1 MGRRQGALA
10 PAPAVHPVS
19 KRRQP
24 LLEAPELKGLDFTV
38 AHTAA
43 ADRWFVDLFNRAVAD
58 RPGQAGSA
66 GLALVAV
73 GGYGWGHLFPH
84 SDLDV
89 VLLHEGVAD
98 IGAVAERLWYP
109 VWDRGLEL
117 GHVVATVPE
126 AVAVAGEELDRATAF
141 LDTRLIAGD
150 PALLVAFDDGIE
162 GLWRLR
168 ADDFLSQLA
177 EVVDDRHSNNGDVA
191 FMIEPNL
198 KQGRGG
204 IRDIQALRWASRAVP
219 GFAVDLLQG
228 LTAETNLLFSAR
240 VELHRHAN
248 RPGDVVAL
256 DAQDDL
262 ARAMAE
268 PDASALM
275 KRLAEAGRRVA
286 WNSDE
291 AWERF
296 RRRRV
301 TTRREP
307 TPLTDAFEVRDDYIE
322 LRAGVDVAA
331 RPLLLL
337 EVADLAAQRDMA
349 IGRATLV
356 HLAKTSPSLPEPW
369 SPEAR
374 DLLAEIFLAG
384 APAIDVV
391 EDLDHFGL
399 MNRILPEWERV
410 RCKPQRNV
418 LHTFTVD
425 RHLCQA
431 AAYSAAL
438 ADRVARPDLLV
449 VGTLLHDIGKGF
461 PGDHTEVG
469 MQIVQAIAERMG
481 YAEEDVA
488 TLVDLCRLHLLLPDV
503 ATRRDLAD
511 AGTIKAVAAAVD
523 SVDFLH
529 LLAALTQADSQA
541 TGPSTW
547 GPWKADLVA
556 QLVERTEHFLTEGL
570 IGEGRSDFPSVE
582 TLDLMA
588 SGARAI
594 DGRGSTLRVVANDE
608 PLLFSRI
615 AGVMAV
621 SGLDVLD
628 AAAYSADGMAAA
640 EFVVQSSTGAPV
652 EWAPVVAMVDEA
664 LAGRLALSARVARR
678 ARTYARYQRRLAASP
693 PRREVNVD
701 NSVSEVA
708 TVIDVH
714 SPDTIGL
721 LYRLTQALGEFGLDI
736 RSARV
741 QTLGPEA
748 VDSFY
753 LCDRH
758 GKKILDPVMLAELD
772 LALREAMGEA

>member
-1 MGRRQGALA
+1 M
-10 PAPAVHPVS
+10 S
-19 KRRQP
+19 KRRRP

-43 ADRWFVDLFNRAVAD
+43 ADRWFVDLFERAVTE
-58 RPGQAGSA
+58 RPNDAGPA

-73 GGYGWGHLFPH
+73 GGYGWGHLFPY

-89 VLLHEGVAD
+89 VLLHDGVAD
-98 IGAVAERLWYP
+98 IGDVAERLWYP

-117 GHVVATVPE
+117 GHVVATASE

-150 PALLVAFDDGIE
+150 ASLLVAFDDGIE
-162 GLWRLR
+162 ALWRSR
-168 ADDFLSQLA
+168 ADDFLAQLA
-177 EVVDDRHSNNGDVA
+177 EVVDDRHRNNGDVA

-228 LTAETNLLFSAR
+228 LTAESELLFSAR

-256 DAQDDL
+256 DAQEDL
-262 ARAMAE
+262 AQAMAE
-268 PDASALM
+268 PDAGALM

-291 AWERF
+291 AWERL

-307 TPLTDAFEVRDDYIE
+307 TPLSDAFEVRDDFIE
-322 LRAGVDVAA
+322 LRSGVDVAE

-349 IGRATLV
+349 IGRATLITMAST
-356 HLAKTSPSLPEPW
+356 LPPLPEPW
-369 SPEAR
+369 SSEAR
-374 DLLAEIFLAG
+374 DLLAAIFLAG

-399 MNRILPEWERV
+399 MSRILPEWKRV

-438 ADRVARPDLLV
+438 ADRVVRPDLLV
-449 VGTLLHDIGKGF
+449 VGSLLHDIGKGYS
-461 PGDHTEVG
+461 GDHTEVG
-469 MQIVQAIAERMG
+469 MQVVQAIAERMG
-481 YAEEDVA
+481 YAAEDVA

-523 SVDFLH
+523 SVEFLH

-556 QLVERTEHFLTEGL
+556 QLVERTERFLNDGQL
-570 IGEGRSDFPSVE
+570 GEGRSDFPSAE
-582 TLDLMA
+582 TLDLMT
-588 SGARAI
+588 SRGRAI
-594 DGRGSTLRVVANDE
+594 EGRGSTLRVVANDE

-628 AAAYSADGMAAA
+628 AAAYSVDGMAAA

-652 EWAPVVAMVDEA
+652 EWEPVAAMVDEA

-678 ARTYARYQRRLAASP
+678 ARTYARYRRRLAASP
-693 PRREVNVD
+693 PRREVYVD

-714 SPDTIGL
+714 APDTIGL

-758 GKKILDPVMLAELD
+758 GKKILDPVVLAELD